1 MSEPKRYYVDLEDGF
16 LEGDIY
22 LHKDEVYEVIRID
35 ACNQIM
41 EVEEIEDGHTETSRS
56 TGEPI

>member
-1 MSEPKRYYVDLEDGF
+1 MSNPRRYYVDLQDGF

-22 LHKDEVYEVIRID
+22 LHKDEIYEVIRID

-41 EVEEIEDGHTETSRS
+41 EVEEITEKSKKKLK
-56 TGEPI
+56 

>member
-22 LHKDEVYEVIRID
+22 LHKEGVYEVIRID

-41 EVEEIEDGHTETSRS
+41 EVEEIEENSKKD
-56 TGEPI
+56 